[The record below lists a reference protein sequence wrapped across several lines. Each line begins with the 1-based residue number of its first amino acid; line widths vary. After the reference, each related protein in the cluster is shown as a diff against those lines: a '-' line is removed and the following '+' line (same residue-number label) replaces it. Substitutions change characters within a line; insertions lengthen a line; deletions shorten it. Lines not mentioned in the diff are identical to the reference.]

1 LKNFQPSKYD
11 FLPFVPILA
20 AVFFIVTAN
29 LVLIFFRLRLS
40 YPVSLWEAGIVTDAW
55 RMLQG
60 ESIYATDVD
69 HATHMFGPLITI
81 VLAQIFKL
89 TGPTLEAGRIVSA
102 ILGTS
107 AVLLLATVFGR
118 SDRLTFVIAVAL
130 LLAAN
135 SRTDHYF
142 TETRPDTDSV
152 FFATAALIVLYQGQE
167 LKEKAPRVVFTAL
180 GSTLL
185 VIAVMFKQTAIAFM
199 FVPAL
204 AMLAQ
209 FQRASFRNQFLVA
222 AAPIVSVLLTFAS
235 IWHFAP
241 ALWHFMVE
249 VPAQSNISVL
259 RLGRVAVEL
268 LASVPLFVLALMQ
281 WLFTDAQGGW
291 RAPHARWL
299 MAVMICAIPTSL
311 AAFARAGEHPHSLM
325 PALFA
330 IGAFCAWRVPAASA
344 LLRDNR
350 RSLPLRTFAG
360 ILFGLLLFAH
370 AYPAPGVL
378 WEALYGGNGVSD
390 RSLVIAEARPLV
402 IAEARSLPGKVIS
415 PDDPTIAL
423 FAKGYAGR
431 TVVFEGDAVSWDS
444 SRSQAL
450 VKEINSADYV
460 IAWRHVLLLPEGKM
474 LVTSMGWGTT
484 AEALQASGFSK
495 SAFRTTSSPEYEL
508 WRRTRAPDLA
518 PPLR

>member
-11 FLPFVPILA
+11 ILPFVPILA
-20 AVFFIVTAN
+20 AVFFIVIAN
-29 LVLIFFRLRLS
+29 LVFIFFRLRLS
-40 YPVSLWEAGIVTDAW
+40 YPTSAEAAIITDAW

-60 ESIYATDVD
+60 ESIYATDID
-69 HATHMFGPLITI
+69 HATHVYGPLVTI
-81 VLAQIFKL
+81 VLAQIFKI
-89 TGPTLEAGRIVSA
+89 TGPTLEAGRVVSA
-102 ILGTS
+102 ISGIS

-135 SRTDHYF
+135 SRTGYYF
-142 TETRPDTDSV
+142 TETRPDMASV

-167 LKEKAPRVVFTAL
+167 WEKKAPRVVFTAL

-185 VIAVMFKQTAIAFM
+185 VIAVLFKQTAVAFM

-209 FQRASFRNQFLVA
+209 FQKGSFRNQFLVA
-222 AAPIVSVLLTFAS
+222 AAPIVSVLLTFAL

-241 ALWHFMVE
+241 GLWHFMVE
-249 VPAQSNISVL
+249 VPAQHNFFL
-259 RLGRVAVEL
+259 PKLGRMAVEL
-268 LASVPLFVLALMQ
+268 LASVPLFVLALMH
-281 WLFTDAQGGW
+281 WLFTDAQRDW
-291 RAPHARWL
+291 RAPRARWL
-299 MAVMICAIPTSL
+299 MAVMICAIPVSL
-311 AAFARAGEHPHSLM
+311 AAFAKEGGMENSLI

-330 IGAFCAWRVPAASA
+330 IGAFCAWRVPVASA

-350 RSLPLRTFAG
+350 RFLSLRIFSG
-360 ILFGLLLFAH
+360 ILFGLLLFTC
-370 AYPAPGVL
+370 AYPTPREALGR
-378 WEALYGGNGVSD
+378 EALYGGNDVSD
-390 RSLVIAEARPLV
+390 RGLV

-431 TVVFEGDAVSWDS
+431 TAISEEWVAHCDP

-460 IAWRHVLLLPEGKM
+460 IRMRHVLLLPGGKVSV
-474 LVTSMGWGTT
+474 LPTVCGITDD
-484 AEALQASGFSK
+484 ALQVSGFTK
-495 SAFRTTSSPEYEL
+495 SAFRTTSSPVYEL
-508 WRRTRAPDLA
+508 WRRTRLPDLA

>member
-20 AVFFIVTAN
+20 AVFFIVIAN
-29 LVLIFFRLRLS
+29 LVFIYFRLRLS
-40 YPVSLWEAGIVTDAW
+40 YPVSLWEAGIITDAW

-60 ESIYATDVD
+60 ESIYATDID
-69 HATHMFGPLITI
+69 HATHMYGPLTTI
-81 VLAQIFKL
+81 VLAQIFKI
-89 TGPTLEAGRIVSA
+89 TGPTLEAGRVVSA
-102 ILGTS
+102 ISGIS
-107 AVLLLATVFGR
+107 AVLLVATIFGR

-135 SRTDHYF
+135 SRTGHYF
-142 TETRPDTDSV
+142 TETRPDVDSV

-167 LKEKAPRVVFTAL
+167 LKKKAPGVAFTAL

-185 VIAVMFKQTAIAFM
+185 VIAVMFKQTAIAFV

-204 AMLAQ
+204 AMLIQ
-209 FQRASFRNQFLVA
+209 FQKASFRNQFLVA
-222 AAPIVSVLLTFAS
+222 AAPIVSVLLAFAS

-241 ALWHFMVE
+241 GLWHFMVE

-259 RLGRVAVEL
+259 RLGRMAVEL
-268 LASVPLFVLALMQ
+268 LVSVPLLVLALMH
-281 WLFTDAQGGW
+281 WLFTDAQDGW
-291 RAPHARWL
+291 RAPQARWL

-311 AAFARAGEHPHSLM
+311 AAFARAGGIEHPHSLI

-330 IGAFCAWRVPAASA
+330 IGAFCAWRVPVASA
-344 LLRDNR
+344 LLRDNS
-350 RSLPLRTFAG
+350 RSLPLRIFSG

-378 WEALYGGNGVSD
+378 GEALYGGNGVSD
-390 RSLVIAEARPLV
+390 RALV

-431 TVVFEGDAVSWDS
+431 AVGFEGDAVSWDS

-460 IAWRHVLLLPEGKM
+460 IAWRRVLLLPGGKM
-474 LVTSMGWGTT
+474 LVTSMEWGTT
-484 AEALQASGFSK
+484 DDVLQASGFTK

-508 WRRTRAPDLA
+508 WRRTRTPDLA